1 MLFFS
6 AIQEFI
12 NTFLH
17 FFLAYWLF
25 DCFWSKK
32 YQPCITVVML
42 VLTGFLCTPF
52 FLCCKGSPLQL
63 VALFAFTVVISWL
76 FQTKL
81 INKLLCTAIFF
92 VLNAAIEMMV
102 AFFMS
107 SLFHVELITIKE
119 GVLYITGMLFSKFVT
134 FLLIFLI
141 RLKRRSSLFQIIRK
155 NNFSVFAFPLAT
167 LVIILLQHGIF
178 IYYPVQNTFVSIAV
192 LVCYS
197 VLIVAN
203 ILIFEFIDTLYK
215 NTMYETKITAANEL
229 IAKQIHQYETV
240 LEHHSEIVKMRH
252 DQKNFCIGVLAELKA
267 GNVESVTKKLEE
279 EYANLNSMMEKPNDI
294 VHTLVAIKNEIA
306 VAHGICI
313 DFEYR
318 DLGQLVIPAID
329 LAVILGN
336 ALDNAIE
343 ATANVSDHTRRTIH
357 FLTAVKNKSIVITI
371 KNPVDKKLDVE
382 NLRTTK
388 EKSAMHGYGI
398 ISMKQI
404 AEKYNG
410 EVTFLC
416 SDTEFTTSIFLSN
429 FC

>member
-1 MLFFS
+1 
-6 AIQEFI
+6 
-12 NTFLH
+12 
-17 FFLAYWLF
+17 
-25 DCFWSKK
+25 
-32 YQPCITVVML
+32 
-42 VLTGFLCTPF
+42 
-52 FLCCKGSPLQL
+52 
-63 VALFAFTVVISWL
+63 
-76 FQTKL
+76 
-81 INKLLCTAIFF
+81 
-92 VLNAAIEMMV
+92 
-102 AFFMS
+102 
-107 SLFHVELITIKE
+107 
-119 GVLYITGMLFSKFVT
+119 
-134 FLLIFLI
+134 
-141 RLKRRSSLFQIIRK
+141 
-155 NNFSVFAFPLAT
+155 
-167 LVIILLQHGIF
+167 
-178 IYYPVQNTFVSIAV
+178 
-192 LVCYS
+192 
-197 VLIVAN
+197 
-203 ILIFEFIDTLYK
+203 
-215 NTMYETKITAANEL
+215 MYETKITAANEL

-357 FLTAVKNKSIVITI
+357 LLTAVKNKSIVITI